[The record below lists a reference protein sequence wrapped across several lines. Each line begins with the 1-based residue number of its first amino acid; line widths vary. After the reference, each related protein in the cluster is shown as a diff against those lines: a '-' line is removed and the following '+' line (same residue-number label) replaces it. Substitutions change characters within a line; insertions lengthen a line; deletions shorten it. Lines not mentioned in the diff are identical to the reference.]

1 MQPLALETVT
11 VYEPAADTDILAVVA
26 AVLHLYVVPVD
37 EVSVT
42 AVPGHKPV
50 VVAGD
55 EVMVGTAGAAFTVT
69 TVAADVPLQPNESV
83 TVTVK
88 LPLTES
94 MIGFVVAALLQAYFI

>member
-1 MQPLALETVT
+1 M
-11 VYEPAADTDILAVVA
+11 
-26 AVLHLYVVPVD
+26 VPVD
-37 EVSVT
+37 EVNVT
-42 AVPGHKPV
+42 AVPGHKVV

-55 EVMVGTAGAAFTVT
+55 EVMVGTAGAALTVT

-94 MIGFVVAALLQAYFI
+94 ATGLVVAPLLHAYFI